1 MLGCRGVWY
10 GVLLPRLSFL
20 SAPSVCL
27 YVCLYVCVNVWWL
40 CGSGGG
46 FPLLFLCTLS
56 LSSSSSLSLPPSL
69 PLAAPL
75 SLSLVPPLS
84 LSTYLPVCVYMYL
97 SNMCRWT
104 EIWCL
109 SSFLRPPSVRVFACN
124 THCVQ
129 HALCLTQCVLH
140 AYSSTHLSSVIRIVF
155 DTHCV
160 WYALCL
166 IRIVFDTHCV
176 W

>member
-1 MLGCRGVWY
+1 MLGCRGVWYGVLCGMECSCAIECSSRVWY

-97 SNMCRWT
+97 SNMCR
-104 EIWCL
+104 
-109 SSFLRPPSVRVFACN
+109 
-124 THCVQ
+124 
-129 HALCLTQCVLH
+129 
-140 AYSSTHLSSVIRIVF
+140 
-155 DTHCV
+155 
-160 WYALCL
+160 
-166 IRIVFDTHCV
+166 
-176 W
+176 